1 MPRGAHHLYAREY
14 PGAEPALVLL
24 HGFPDDSRI
33 YDRLAPLLAPRRAV
47 AVDWLGYGRSDRVQP
62 DPSDDAA
69 HQQQLRAVLDA
80 LRLDRVVLVGHD
92 AGGPDAIDYALG
104 EPGRVAQLVLLNTYY
119 GHAPTLRVP
128 EAIRLL
134 ADPTLAPL
142 ADAMLAD
149 PNLRLWLLGH
159 TARRFGLDPT
169 DPGGVATV
177 AVAPQFFGDSDRP
190 DALAAVRAWTAG
202 LFASLDRQD
211 AHVAAGHLAALEPP
225 VTLVFGAADRY
236 LNPDLAGQLAGLFR
250 RAEVHLVEGASH
262 WPQWDQPELVARLL
276 TKATPPMTTLQ
287 MDQPA
292 ADCVLVVQDPTAPA
306 PDLGPR

>member
-1 MPRGAHHLYAREY
+1 MAQASPAPSGAVNRMVPAPGGRLYVRDH
-14 PGAEPALVLL
+14 PGQDPPLVLL

-33 YDRLAPLLAPRRAV
+33 YDRLVPLLAPRRAV
-47 AVDWLGYGRSDRVQP
+47 AIDWLGYGRSDRAQP
-62 DPSDDAA
+62 DPPDHAPH

-80 LRLDRVVLVGHD
+80 LQLDRVALVGHD

-104 EPGRVAQLVLLNTYY
+104 QPGRVAQLILLNTYY
-119 GHAPTLRVP
+119 GHAPTLRLP

-142 ADAMLAD
+142 ADAMLED
-149 PNLRLWLLGH
+149 PNLRRWLLGH

-169 DPGGVATV
+169 DPGGVAV
-177 AVAPQFFGDSDRP
+177 AAVAPQFFGDTDRP

-211 AHVAAGHLAALEPP
+211 AQITAGHLAGLELP

-236 LNPDLAGQLAGLFR
+236 LNPDLARQLAGLFR
-250 RAEVHLVEGASH
+250 HADLHLVQGASH
-262 WPQWDQPELVARLL
+262 WPQWDQPEPVARLL
-276 TKATPPMTTLQ
+276 TKTT
-287 MDQPA
+287 
-292 ADCVLVVQDPTAPA
+292 
-306 PDLGPR
+306 RR